1 MNATLDP
8 DSRNQLILS
17 TLQKNEVF
25 SDLSPEEQEQLLA
38 ISSLKSYERDQI
50 VFNEAQKAQ
59 YLFLVAEGS
68 FILQLKTTKIKIFGP
83 GELFGEIGIINNAVR
98 TGTVRAYEPASAVEV
113 HGARLFEEEYIDPRL
128 ALKIIRALSKKITGY
143 LRSKEQIS
151 TLELIK
157 AGENHFVEFKSSLRM
172 NRGSGKKD
180 KAVELGILKTVAGFF
195 NTQGGTM
202 IVGVDDQGTIL
213 GLEDDQFPSY
223 DKLVLHLIYLIKMRI
238 SALHIDFVAFDLIE
252 LDGKFVLRVDC
263 DASTTPAYVKDGSSE
278 YFFIRTGPS
287 TTNLK
292 ISAVYNYIQKRFHNI

>member
-1 MNATLDP
+1 MNSTINPNL
-8 DSRNQLILS
+8 RNQLLAVFK
-17 TLQKNEVF
+17 KNEVF
-25 SDLSPEEQEQLLA
+25 STLTEEELDQLLA
-38 ISSLKSYERDQI
+38 ISSLKKYEKDQI
-50 VFNEAQKAQ
+50 VFSEAQEAR

-68 FILQLKTTKIKIFGP
+68 FILQLKSTKIKIFKS

-98 TGTVRAYEPASAVEV
+98 TGTVRAYEASLAVEI
-113 HGARLFEEEYIDPRL
+113 HGDRLFEEQYISPSL
-128 ALKIIRALSKKITGY
+128 ALKVIRALAKKITGY

-157 AGENHFVEFKSSLRM
+157 AGENHYVEFKSSLRM
-172 NRGSGKKD
+172 NRGAGKKD

-202 IVGVDDQGTIL
+202 IVGVGDEGEIL

-238 SALHIDFVAFDLIE
+238 SALHIDFVGFDLVE
-252 LDGKFVLRVDC
+252 LDGKYILRVDC
-263 DASTTPAYVKDGSSE
+263 EAATSPAYVKDGSQE
-278 YFFIRTGPS
+278 FFFIRTGPS

>member
-1 MNATLDP
+1 MTATIDP
-8 DSRNQLILS
+8 ESQKELIAIFR
-17 TLQKNEVF
+17 KNKVF
-25 SDLSPEEQEQLLA
+25 SSLSDQELTQLAA
-38 ISSLKSYERDQI
+38 ISSFKNYEKDQT
-50 VFNEAQKAQ
+50 VFSEAQEAQ
-59 YLFLVAEGS
+59 HLFLVAEGS
-68 FILQLKTTKIKIFGP
+68 FILQLKSTKIKIFKP

-98 TGTVRAYEPASAVEV
+98 TGTVRAYERAVAIV
-113 HGARLFEEEYIDPRL
+113 IHGGRLFEEEFINPRL
-128 ALKIIRALSKKITGY
+128 ALKIIRALAKKITGY

-151 TLELIK
+151 TLELIR

-202 IVGVDDQGTIL
+202 IVGVDDEGQIL

-238 SALHIDFVAFDLIE
+238 SALHIDFVSFDLVE
-252 LDGKFVLRVDC
+252 LDGKFILRVDC
-263 DASTTPAYVKDGSSE
+263 DAATTPAYVRDGSQE
-278 YFFIRTGPS
+278 FFFIRTGPS